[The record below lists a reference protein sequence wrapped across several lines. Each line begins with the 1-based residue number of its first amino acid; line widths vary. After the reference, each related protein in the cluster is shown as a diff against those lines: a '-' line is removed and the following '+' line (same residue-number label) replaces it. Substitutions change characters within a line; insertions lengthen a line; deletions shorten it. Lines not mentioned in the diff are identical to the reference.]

1 MNLKFL
7 ETLVWVARLK
17 SFRLTAEKMFTTQA
31 SVSSRIAAL
40 EDELGTRLFLRDSK
54 GVSLTPAGQKVLEY
68 AEHMINTT
76 QELKQSIGDSGNV
89 QRSIRIGAIDV
100 VINSW
105 LSSFIAKVMERYP
118 TLEIEL
124 TVDTTR
130 NLSDQLQKGYL
141 DVSFQIDMVRSD
153 SVRNLELANFP
164 VHWIVPADSL
174 YHRGYASI
182 AELSKE
188 RIITFSKN
196 SRPHLD
202 TLSLLHAANVSAPRV
217 SCVSSVAAITHLIRT
232 GFGVGLLPGAV
243 VCEDLRRGVLAT
255 LDDLPQPPPLG
266 LVATWH
272 TGPGLELNEDMVA
285 LACEALCEYGAQMG
299 EGMISILV
307 PDPDQET
314 P

>member
-68 AEHMINTT
+68 AEHMMNTL
-76 QELKQSIGDSGNV
+76 QELKQSIGDINNV

-100 VINSW
+100 VIHTW
-105 LSSFIAKVMERYP
+105 LSSFITKLMERYP
-118 TLEIEL
+118 GLEIEL
-124 TVDTTR
+124 TIDTTR

-141 DVSFQIDMVRSD
+141 DISFQVEMVRSD
-153 SVRNLELANFP
+153 SVRNLELATFP
-164 VHWIVPADSL
+164 VHWVVPADSL
-174 YHRGYASI
+174 YHRGYDSI
-182 AELSKE
+182 AEVTKE

-202 TLSLLHAANVSAPRV
+202 VLNLLYAANVSAPRV
-217 SCVSSVAAITHLIRT
+217 SCVSSVAAMTHLIRT
-232 GFGVGLLPGAV
+232 GFGVGLLPAV
-243 VCEDLRRGVLAT
+243 VVREELDRGALTILDGLA
-255 LDDLPQPPPLG
+255 QPSPLG

-272 TGPGLELNEDMVA
+272 TGPGAELNEEIIA
-285 LACEALCEYGAQMG
+285 LACEALSEYGAQVG
-299 EGMISILV
+299 EGMISVMV
-307 PDPDQET
+307 PDMGQET
-314 P
+314 I

>member
-54 GVSLTPAGQKVLEY
+54 GVSLTPSGQKVLEY
-68 AEHMINTT
+68 AEHMMNTL
-76 QELKQSIGDSGNV
+76 QELKQSIGDSDNV
-89 QRSIRIGAIDV
+89 RRSIRIGAIDV
-100 VINSW
+100 VIHTW
-105 LSSFIAKVMERYP
+105 LSSFITKVMERYP
-118 TLEIEL
+118 SLEIEL

-130 NLSDQLQKGYL
+130 NLSDQVQKGYL
-141 DVSFQIDMVRSD
+141 DISFQVEMVRSD
-153 SVRNLELANFP
+153 SVRNLELATFP
-164 VHWIVPADSL
+164 VSWIVPADSL
-174 YHRGYASI
+174 YHRGYASL
-182 AELSKE
+182 ADLTKE

-202 TLSLLHAANVSAPRV
+202 VLNLLHSANVSTPRV
-217 SCVSSVAAITHLIRT
+217 SCVSSVAAMTHLIRT
-232 GFGVGLLPGAV
+232 GFGVGLLPAAV
-243 VCEDLRRGVLAT
+243 VSDELSRGVLT
-255 LDDLPQPPPLG
+255 ILDGIAQPSALG

-272 TGPGLELNEDMVA
+272 TGPGLELNEDIIA

-299 EGMISILV
+299 EAMISVLI
-307 PDPDQET
+307 PDKGQET
-314 P
+314 A